1 MAIVQVILK
10 TLSVEYSGNIIKSL
24 YDPLIYLSIF
34 LLVAGLALW
43 FISAS
48 QIEFS
53 VLIPASLITIV
64 ISSIIGLFIFSEE
77 ISLRKIIAYVLI
89 VIGIITL
96 TYSKSSLV
104 GFGSPFTFVII
115 SLFFVH
121 FESSLKMQIISC
133 VHCI

>member
-1 MAIVQVILK
+1 MIKYYIFLLIVFILIAIVQIILK

-24 YDPLIYLSIF
+24 YDPLIYLSIL
-34 LLVAGLALW
+34 LLVVALALW

-89 VIGIITL
+89 AIGIITL
-96 TYSKSSLV
+96 TYSKSAD
-104 GFGSPFTFVII
+104 
-115 SLFFVH
+115 
-121 FESSLKMQIISC
+121 SSHTVLDKKETINLKD
-133 VHCI
+133 VK

>member
-1 MAIVQVILK
+1 MIKYYIFLLTVFTLIAIAQVILK
-10 TLSVEYSGNIIKSL
+10 TLSIEHSGNIIKSL

-34 LLVAGLALW
+34 LLVVALALW

-64 ISSIIGLFIFSEE
+64 ISSIIGFFIFSEE

-89 VIGIITL
+89 AIGIITL
-96 TYSKSSLV
+96 TYSKSAD
-104 GFGSPFTFVII
+104 
-115 SLFFVH
+115 
-121 FESSLKMQIISC
+121 SSHTVLDKKETINLKD
-133 VHCI
+133 VK

>member
-1 MAIVQVILK
+1 MIKYYIFLLIVFILIAIVQVILK

-34 LLVAGLALW
+34 LLVVALALW

-77 ISLRKIIAYVLI
+77 ISLRKIIAYVFI
-89 VIGIITL
+89 VIGLITL
-96 TYSKSSLV
+96 TLPHSKSAD
-104 GFGSPFTFVII
+104 
-115 SLFFVH
+115 
-121 FESSLKMQIISC
+121 SSRTVLDNKETINLKD
-133 VHCI
+133 V

>member
-1 MAIVQVILK
+1 MIKYYIFLLTVFTLIATAQVILK
-10 TLSVEYSGNIIKSL
+10 TLSIEHSGNIIKSL

-34 LLVAGLALW
+34 LLVVAFALW

-53 VLIPASLITIV
+53 VLIPASVITIV
-64 ISSIIGLFIFSEE
+64 ISSIIGYFIFSEE

-96 TYSKSSLV
+96 TYSKSA
-104 GFGSPFTFVII
+104 
-115 SLFFVH
+115 
-121 FESSLKMQIISC
+121 ESSHTVLDELKNHTNNQHS
-133 VHCI
+133 

>member
-1 MAIVQVILK
+1 MIKYYIFLLIVFILIAIVQVILK

-34 LLVAGLALW
+34 LLVVALALW

-53 VLIPASLITIV
+53 VLIPASVITIV
-64 ISSIIGLFIFSEE
+64 ISSIIGYFIFSEE

-96 TYSKSSLV
+96 TYSKSAD
-104 GFGSPFTFVII
+104 
-115 SLFFVH
+115 
-121 FESSLKMQIISC
+121 SSHTVLDKLKNHTNNQHS
-133 VHCI
+133 

>member
-1 MAIVQVILK
+1 MIKYYILLLTVFILIAIAQVILK
-10 TLSVEYSGNIIKSL
+10 NLSIEHSGNIIKSL

-34 LLVAGLALW
+34 LLVVALALW

-64 ISSIIGLFIFSEE
+64 ISSIIGVFIFSEE

-89 VIGIITL
+89 VIGVIAL
-96 TYSKSSLV
+96 TYSKSAD
-104 GFGSPFTFVII
+104 
-115 SLFFVH
+115 
-121 FESSLKMQIISC
+121 SSHTVLDKKETINLKD
-133 VHCI
+133 VK

>member
-1 MAIVQVILK
+1 MIKYYIFLLIVFILIAIVQVILK

-24 YDPLIYLSIF
+24 YDPLVYLSIF
-34 LLVAGLALW
+34 LLVVALALW

-53 VLIPASLITIV
+53 VLIPASLMTIFF
-64 ISSIIGLFIFSEE
+64 SSIIGHLIFSDE

-96 TYSKSSLV
+96 TYSKSAD
-104 GFGSPFTFVII
+104 
-115 SLFFVH
+115 
-121 FESSLKMQIISC
+121 SSHNVLDKLKNHTNNQQS
-133 VHCI
+133 